1 MDGGFA
7 HLPGQISLAD
17 WRRRVAEA
25 YAHVRDTDDAEAAW
39 HHWRGVRDD
48 LFRDHRQSPIPIDAR
63 AAFDGIP
70 YFDYDPTLRF
80 AVELEPI
87 DDDTPR
93 TWMLEADGEVE
104 AEPVAR
110 TIGLGDTLGAELTVY
125 WFTGYG
131 GGLFVPFADATSG
144 DETFAAGRYVLE
156 NVGLTE
162 YEAHEMEMAFYRH
175 DRQVLRELAELW
187 KPGTP
192 LAENNA
198 YVERARELNNT
209 LETALATQLD
219 AAEAPLEDDE
229 EEDEEDHASPAATPA
244 SSKVAMPE

>member
-1 MDGGFA
+1 L
-7 HLPGQISLAD
+7 HI
-17 WRRRVAEA
+17 V
-25 YAHVRDTDDAEAAW
+25 
-39 HHWRGVRDD
+39 
-48 LFRDHRQSPIPIDAR
+48 AR
-63 AAFDGIP
+63 AYDRVHVYQLYQAGANDIVREMFDSS
-70 YFDYDPTLRF
+70 LR
-80 AVELEPI
+80 
-87 DDDTPR
+87 
-93 TWMLEADGEVE
+93 
-104 AEPVAR
+104 
-110 TIGLGDTLGAELTVY
+110 
-125 WFTGYG
+125 
-131 GGLFVPFADATSG
+131 
-144 DETFAAGRYVLE
+144 AGRYVLE